1 MSDTHTS
8 SQWSS
13 LNLNKIDYSRFR
25 VIISNIQG
33 FSFILMSVSL
43 PQWWLSIWP
52 ADESRRKKKKSQVAN
67 SQRHIFHQPAVGGAT
82 RQSHSSTNMCCECL
96 VTVAEQTEKRLMT
109 TNDETSTT
117 NANSEASHRRCC
129 LVLRCNDCLPPQV
142 SQQKQKQGSSRL
154 LL

>member
-67 SQRHIFHQPAVGGAT
+67 SQRHIFHQPAGGGAT

-129 LVLRCNDCLPPQV
+129 LVLWCNDCLPPQV
-142 SQQKQKQGSSRL
+142 SLQRQKQGSSRL

>member
-67 SQRHIFHQPAVGGAT
+67 SQRHIFHQPAGGGAT

-109 TNDETSTT
+109 TNNETSTT